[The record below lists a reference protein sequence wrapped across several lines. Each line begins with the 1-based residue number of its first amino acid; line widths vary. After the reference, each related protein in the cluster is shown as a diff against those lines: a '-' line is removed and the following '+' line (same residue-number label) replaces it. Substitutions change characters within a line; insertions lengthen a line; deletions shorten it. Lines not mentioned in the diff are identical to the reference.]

1 MLMMGNTRQNIRQNS
16 MKLTVKREQ
25 PKDTYT
31 PGKLYIDGQFFCF
44 TLEDLDRGLTQDM
57 SIGEIQSRKIYGETA
72 IPKGTYKV
80 TLDVESPKFSQ
91 YPFYMEVCQG
101 KVPRLV
107 DVPGYEGV
115 LIHVADGPKKDK
127 LLQGCIGIGERQSDG
142 SLLNGKETFRKF
154 YDTIKSQTNL
164 SIEIK

>member
-1 MLMMGNTRQNIRQNS
+1 MIL
-16 MKLTVKREQ
+16 KVKREL

-31 PGKLYIDGQFFCF
+31 PGTLYIDGEKFCS

-57 SIGEIQSRKIYGETA
+57 TIGEIQSKKVYGETA

-80 TLDVESPKFSQ
+80 TTKVVSPKFSK
-91 YPFYMEVCQG
+91 YPFYMEVCNG
-101 KVPRLV
+101 RLPRLL

-115 LIHVADGPKKDK
+115 LIHVADGWKKDK

-142 SLLNGKETFRKF
+142 SLLNGKETFRKLW
-154 YDTIKSQTNL
+154 DRIGNQNELT
-164 SIEIK
+164 IEIV